1 MTDSLEFTTAT
12 TAQATAIAAL
22 INAAFRSESAGQTWL
37 TDDQDKRTDMLSVQ
51 DVQNTI
57 SNPSTPILV
66 GTVASSPELIAVCL
80 LKAPGTCPKT
90 TGTPA
95 KSWLAMLA
103 VDPKHHQRGY
113 GLAALK
119 EAEAFAKKSW
129 DAKRVELNVVNTR
142 VELRAWYGK
151 NGYQA
156 TGQTMEFPYG
166 NHRGGLMADGLELV
180 VLGKDI

>member
-1 MTDSLEFTTAT
+1 
-12 TAQATAIAAL
+12 
-22 INAAFRSESAGQTWL
+22 
-37 TDDQDKRTDMLSVQ
+37 MLPMQ

-57 SNPSTPILV
+57 SNPLMPILV
-66 GTVASSPELIAVCL
+66 GTVASSPKLITVCL

-90 TGTPA
+90 IGTPA

-103 VDPKHHQRGY
+103 VDPKQHQRGY
-113 GLAALK
+113 SLAALK
-119 EAEAFAKKSW
+119 EAEGFAAKRW
-129 DAKRVELNVVNTR
+129 DAKRVELNVINTR

-166 NHRGGLMADGLELV
+166 NHRGGLLADGLELV
-180 VLGKDI
+180 VLRKNI